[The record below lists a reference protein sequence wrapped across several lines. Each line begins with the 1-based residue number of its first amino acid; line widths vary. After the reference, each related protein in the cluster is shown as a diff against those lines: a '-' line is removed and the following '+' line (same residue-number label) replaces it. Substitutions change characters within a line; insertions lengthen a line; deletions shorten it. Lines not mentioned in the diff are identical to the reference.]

1 MEGLNPNDY
10 YKLFKGSEWVDHFG
24 QVEKKH
30 FLLEMI
36 PGSTDHLSSR
46 DRDDVHGFVIRHA
59 LARMT
64 SDLHRGTT
72 ATVCWEVMEP
82 KLPFFQIRG

>member
-10 YKLFKGSEWVDHFG
+10 YKLFKGSECLDPSG

-36 PGSTDHLSSR
+36 PGSTDHLSPR

-64 SDLHRGTT
+64 SDLHRG
-72 ATVCWEVMEP
+72 ATVTVC
-82 KLPFFQIRG
+82 